1 MANEADNSAI
11 NGEMPDNNVNGAGA
25 PVQGEPNANNAGDN
39 PADKAGE
46 SEADKSKESLRVAE
60 ERIKKLEEGWRE
72 DREYYQGEIKRHRQE
87 ASHPVLTEK
96 EKEELEDLDEDE
108 RVDKKIEFREKR
120 QAALKKAEMEAVKS
134 EVRFY
139 ERTSTEFAENK
150 KEILKV
156 AEQFNCQDLKQ
167 AILMWRGMNI
177 TKANKD
183 AVYHDQRKKDADGRA
198 GGHAGGSPAVKPY
211 DSATDGK
218 KSFGDLY
225 REAGV
230 K

>member
-11 NGEMPDNNVNGAGA
+11 NGEMPDNNVNGAGET
-25 PVQGEPNANNAGDN
+25 VKNDSTVDNAGDN

-46 SEADKSKESLRVAE
+46 SKPDESKESLRVAE

-87 ASHPVLTEK
+87 ASSPVLTQK

-139 ERTSTEFAENK
+139 ERTSTEFSENK

-211 DSATDGK
+211 DSNTDGK